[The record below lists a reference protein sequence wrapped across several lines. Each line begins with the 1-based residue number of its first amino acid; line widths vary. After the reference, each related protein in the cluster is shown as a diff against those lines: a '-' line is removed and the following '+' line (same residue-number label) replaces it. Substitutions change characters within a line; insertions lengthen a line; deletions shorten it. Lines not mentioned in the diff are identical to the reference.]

1 VRIAVTG
8 EAPCDLAPVR
18 AAIRRAARP
27 YGLPGDAEVHVAFVS
42 DDDMRGLNRR
52 FRKKDRTT
60 DVLSFGEA
68 IPPRDRG
75 SGAVPYL
82 ERRRAENGGRF
93 VLGEIAISAE
103 QAARQARHARRALVR
118 EVAFLAAHG
127 VLHLLGYED
136 ETPAGYREM
145 IRLGQDATGQKS
157 VKR

>member
-1 VRIAVTG
+1 VRIAIAG
-8 EAPCDLAPVR
+8 EAPCELAPIR
-18 AAIRRAARP
+18 RAIRRALRP
-27 YGLPGDAEVHVAFVS
+27 YRLPRDAEVQVAFVS
-42 DDDMRGLNRR
+42 DPQMRVLNKR
-52 FRKKDRTT
+52 FRRVDKTT

-75 SGAVPYL
+75 VRAIAHI
-82 ERRRAENGGRF
+82 ERRRTENGGRF
-93 VLGEIAISAE
+93 DLGEILISAE
-103 QAARQARHARRALVR
+103 QAGKQARRRKKPVGE

-145 IRLGQDATGQKS
+145 LRLGQDAAGQKS